1 VLEKKKGFPMRRLV
15 FAGLAATIMTFSGGC
30 AILQSETK
38 VRGDEK
44 IKKVSVLGIVPVW
57 THTETSVEE

>member
-15 FAGLAATIMTFSGGC
+15 LAGLASATMMFSSGC
-30 AILQSETK
+30 AIYQSETK
-38 VRGDEK
+38 VREDKK

-57 THTETSVEE
+57 THTETSVKE